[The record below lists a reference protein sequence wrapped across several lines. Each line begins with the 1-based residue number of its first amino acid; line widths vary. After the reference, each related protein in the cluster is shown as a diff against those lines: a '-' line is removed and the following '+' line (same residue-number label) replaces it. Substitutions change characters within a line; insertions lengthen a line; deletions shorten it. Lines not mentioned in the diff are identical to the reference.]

1 MKNNSNVT
9 HEQGKAL
16 FLALLGVIGFSG
28 TLVGTRAAVEDLSP
42 VLVGLGRA
50 VVAAV
55 PALILLLWR
64 RERLPARRHWPG
76 LALVSLGVIVGFPL
90 LTAMALRQV
99 PTSHATVVIAI
110 SPLATALV
118 AVLRAGERPGVRF
131 WLASALGGAAVV
143 WFVASAGAGTWQRAD
158 TWLLVAVAVVSVG
171 YAEGARLAR
180 EMGGVRVVC
189 WALVLSLPL
198 LLGPVTHAA
207 LTHGLTARPSAW
219 LGFAYI
225 SLISMFL
232 AFIAWYAGLAR
243 GGIARTSQVQL
254 LQPCFTLLWAALL
267 LGETIDSR
275 QILGAG
281 LILASVVLCQ
291 MTRVP
296 TRVPASVPA
305 SVPALVP
312 PLVAPVPRLQAVP
325 ARASELEP

>member
-1 MKNNSNVT
+1 MRIDSNVT
-9 HEQGKAL
+9 RGRGKAF
-16 FLALLGVIGFSG
+16 FLALLGVLGFSG
-28 TLVGTRAAVEDLSP
+28 TLVGTRVAVQDLSP

-64 RERLPARRHWPG
+64 RERLPARRHWTG

-90 LTAMALRQV
+90 LTAMALREV

-131 WLASALGGAAVV
+131 WLASATGGAAVV
-143 WFVASAGAGTWQRAD
+143 WFVASAGAGSWQTAD
-158 TWLLVAVAVVSVG
+158 TWLLAAVVVVAVG

-180 EMGGVRVVC
+180 EMGGMGVVC
-189 WALVLSLPL
+189 WALVLSLPVL
-198 LLGPVTHAA
+198 IVPVGYEAV
-207 LTHGLTARPSAW
+207 THGLTARPAAW
-219 LGFAYI
+219 LGFGYI
-225 SLISMFL
+225 SLISMFV
-232 AFIAWYAGLAR
+232 AFMAWYAGLAR

-275 QILGAG
+275 QIVGAG
-281 LILASVVLCQ
+281 LVLISVVLCQ
-291 MTRVP
+291 LA
-296 TRVPASVPA
+296 RVPAAAAPVA
-305 SVPALVP
+305 SAPGALV
-312 PLVAPVPRLQAVP
+312 AIPVH
-325 ARASELEP
+325 ASKLER